1 MFLEPILQSCVTV
14 SDSKD
19 QPKLQFP
26 CRNIFHCKTV
36 LLVTFHRKIYLKAR
50 IEMNH
55 FHPAHKTKYIS
66 KRNFSS
72 ENIKKKLIYNYHKVL
87 GYLQIY
93 MYYHFVYTCII

>member
-1 MFLEPILQSCVTV
+1 MFLEPILQSCAAV

-19 QPKLQFP
+19 QPELQFP
-26 CRNIFHCKTV
+26 CRNIFHCKIF

-72 ENIKKKLIYNYHKVL
+72 ENEKKNQYIIIIKYWV
-87 GYLQIY
+87 
-93 MYYHFVYTCII
+93 TCRSICTITLFIPV